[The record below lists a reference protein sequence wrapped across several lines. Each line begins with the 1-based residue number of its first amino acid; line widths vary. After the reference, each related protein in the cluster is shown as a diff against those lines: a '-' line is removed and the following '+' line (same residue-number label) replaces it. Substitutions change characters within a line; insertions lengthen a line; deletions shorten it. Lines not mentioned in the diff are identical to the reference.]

1 MSGSIFSFQSQNLL
15 TVVHMTFF
23 LFPYVSVPHGVEL
36 FAFFFI
42 SPLLGHQTRNIE
54 RCLEVNCILF

>member
-42 SPLLGHQTRNIE
+42 SPLLGHT
-54 RCLEVNCILF
+54 